1 MTSETNRSWYR
12 QIWPWLLMVP
22 PAAAVL
28 GGAITLYLA
37 LTSPN
42 ELIRDDCYRDGV
54 TMRCGDQSTTGE
66 NSTAGQE
73 GAPPPPQ

>member
-1 MTSETNRSWYR
+1 MSDQTNRAWYR

-22 PAAAVL
+22 PAAAII

-54 TMRCGDQSTTGE
+54 TMRCDDA
-66 NSTAGQE
+66 AGSEVTPGPVE
-73 GAPPPPQ
+73 GAPPPAQ